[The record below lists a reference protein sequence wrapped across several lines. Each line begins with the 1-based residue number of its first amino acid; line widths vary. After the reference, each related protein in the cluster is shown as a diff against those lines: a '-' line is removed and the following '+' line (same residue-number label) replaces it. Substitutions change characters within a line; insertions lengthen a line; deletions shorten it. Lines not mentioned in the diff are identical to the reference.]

1 MDFVC
6 KKCGSVELKCVKEG
20 VHTGL
25 WCSDCGRWVKWLNK
39 DELKIIQMK
48 NKKKTNDE
56 ILEEILSELR
66 IIRNYLSDKNI

>member
-6 KKCGSVELKCVKEG
+6 KKCGSVELECRKEG

-39 DELKIIQMK
+39 DEFKIIQMK